1 MRITL
6 AAIKQINA
14 RSETVEQVNNITA
27 LRRYLAQDFVEF
39 EKDQYFHNY
48 LKLVREVN
56 VIKTLLW
63 RLAVY
68 YYDDIRHYYETLAN

>member
-27 LRRYLAQDFVEF
+27 LRRYL
-39 EKDQYFHNY
+39 DQYFHNY

-56 VIKTLLW
+56 AITTLLW

-68 YYDDIRHYYETLAN
+68 YYDDIQHYYETLAN

>member
-1 MRITL
+1 M
-6 AAIKQINA
+6 NA
-14 RSETVEQVNNITA
+14 RSVTVEQVNNISA

-39 EKDQYFHNY
+39 EKVCGHNY
-48 LKLVREVN
+48 LKLVKEVN

-68 YYDDIRHYYETLAN
+68 YYDDIQHYYETLAS